1 LSSPNAPDAPGS
13 RLSWAVEKRLKFLE
27 FRLGWEGKLRR
38 ADLIDLFDISAQ
50 QASADIAKYHEI
62 APENLTYDGSAK
74 TYVATASFHPVLG
87 NTESID
93 YLGRL
98 RSIADGQL
106 ALSDS
111 WLGSTPP
118 VAIVPTLARRVD
130 AEALRTVLLA
140 IRERLAIHVLYQSLS
155 REEPA
160 WRWLAPHALAF
171 DGFRWHARA
180 WCHLRQAFQDFIFAR
195 MQSVGETRPDDT
207 DASRDLGWHR
217 MVTLRIGPHPGL
229 SPASKRAIEL
239 DYGMVNGELAVET
252 RACFSFYLERRMGL
266 DRDPDTDRP
275 ERQQIVLL
283 NPEEVKR
290 ARVETGVDGP

>member
-1 LSSPNAPDAPGS
+1 VNSPDAPETPDG
-13 RLSWAVEKRLKFLE
+13 RFSWAVEKRLKFLE
-27 FRLGWEGKLRR
+27 FRLGWERKIRR
-38 ADLIDLFDISAQ
+38 IDLMDLFDISAQ
-50 QASADIAKYHEI
+50 QASADLAKYQEI

-74 TYVATASFHPVLG
+74 TYVAAKSFHPVLG
-87 NTESID
+87 NTKSID

-106 ALSDS
+106 ALRDS

-130 AEALRTVLLA
+130 PAALRTVLLA

-155 REEPA
+155 REEPT

-195 MQSVGETRPDDT
+195 MQSVGDTKPDDT
-207 DASRDLGWHR
+207 DSNQDIGWHR

-266 DRDPDTDRP
+266 DRDPESERP

-283 NPEEVKR
+283 NREEVTS
-290 ARVETGVDGP
+290 ARIETGV